1 MRMALHL
8 PPICAGWHPEYVLSG
23 ALWLCLLCNG
33 FWKLCFAHHKH
44 ENNNLQQLAAS
55 TKSQKTNQPGRGQH
69 SQKNIKKQSK
79 WGGMWFKLQ
88 LTIVPSLP
96 LTSGGAGWC
105 PGAVLDVVLCHCSW
119 GKNIKIK
126 LKFSKIKT
134 MCEHCALPPVT
145 QAGTQNVLDDALMC
159 HGFQKSKC
167 KNDLCSGPD
176 EHGSLKPLQ
185 KVKNPI
191 NLGSWCGAM
200 LPKY

>member
-8 PPICAGWHPEYVLSG
+8 PPKGTAWHPEYVLSG
-23 ALWLCLLCNG
+23 MSQLCLLCCG
-33 FWKLCFAHHKH
+33 FWKLCFPHHEHK
-44 ENNNLQQLAAS
+44 NNNLWQFAAC
-55 TKSQKTNQPGRGQH
+55 TKSKKLINLGRGQC
-69 SQKNIKKQSK
+69 SQKSIKNNQ
-79 WGGMWFKLQ
+79 GEEALVC
-88 LTIVPSLP
+88 IVPYHCATTP
-96 LTSGGAGWC
+96 LASGGAGWC